1 MLFGGRFLFCFV
13 FLVEKKKQQ
22 QLCFLSKEPIVTY
35 ATMRKKS
42 FLTLVNLLVFCLMRE
57 REKQI
62 KGQQL
67 SSSFFVAADN
77 EMQELQALK
86 TAALKQTA
94 AHSCAST
101 LLSASLVK
109 NTAELHKGVIT
120 L

>member
-1 MLFGGRFLFCFV
+1 MLFGGRFVFCFV
-13 FLVEKKKQQ
+13 FLVEKNN
-22 QLCFLSKEPIVTY
+22 CFLSKEPIVTY

-67 SSSFFVAADN
+67 SSSFFVAAGN

>member
-13 FLVEKKKQQ
+13 FIVEKKKQ